1 VLRMSGVPA
10 GAVVKVDS
18 VTADSLVVRL
28 PPGSH
33 NVAVTASGYRR
44 LVKSVEVTAD
54 SMLDLSGDLAAAK
67 IRIDPCRYPGEQ
79 YNASD
84 ECYDQL
90 PSRISGS
97 AEVELPADFVGT
109 PRPSILWVKVSP
121 DGRTIEVQPSQR
133 SSRQFEELAV
143 RQAESMTWN
152 PATKDGRP
160 VAGWLQVE
168 IRPARR

>member
-1 VLRMSGVPA
+1 
-10 GAVVKVDS
+10 VDLI
-18 VTADSLVVRL
+18 ADS
-28 PPGSH
+28 
-33 NVAVTASGYRR
+33 T
-44 LVKSVEVTAD
+44 
-54 SMLDLSGDLAAAK
+54 LDLSADLAAVK

-79 YNASD
+79 YNAAD

-90 PSRISGS
+90 PSRIGGS
-97 AEVELPADFVGT
+97 PEVELPADFVGI

-121 DGRTIEVQPSQR
+121 EGRTIEVQPSQR

-143 RQAESMTWN
+143 RQAESMTWS
-152 PATKDGRP
+152 PATKNGRP